1 MYSVGTHRLPLD
13 SARHDDGD
21 PLKELW
27 RRVMA
32 DYEEMP
38 GLSVTAIEAARLWGV
53 TFDLSER
60 VLASLTASGYLRQA
74 SSGYVRASGLRSSVH
89 QRWEHLI

>member
-1 MYSVGTHRLPLD
+1 
-13 SARHDDGD
+13 
-21 PLKELW
+21 
-27 RRVMA
+27 MA

-53 TFDLSER
+53 SFDMSER
-60 VLASLTASGYLRQA
+60 VLASLTASGYLKHA
-74 SSGYVRASGLRSSVH
+74 TSGYVRASEFRSSVQ